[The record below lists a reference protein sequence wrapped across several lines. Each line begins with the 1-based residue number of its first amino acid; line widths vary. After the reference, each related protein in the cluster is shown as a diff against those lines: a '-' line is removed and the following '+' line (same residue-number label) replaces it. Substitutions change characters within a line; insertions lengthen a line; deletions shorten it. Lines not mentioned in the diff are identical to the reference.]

1 MKTMQQLATTSYN
14 TYSQSD
20 ASTTFHLLLH
30 TDTVVCISLEHSP
43 TLLAIITQNCVPLI
57 QLLGGNFVIL
67 SEVNAVIAVLCLGI
81 VVAVVC
87 NTVRL
92 GGGWGGSTC

>member
-1 MKTMQQLATTSYN
+1 MQQLATTSYN

-30 TDTVVCISLEHSP
+30 TDTVGCISLEHSP

-67 SEVNAVIAVLCLGI
+67 SEVNAERSLLICTDHSPSCKI
-81 VVAVVC
+81 
-87 NTVRL
+87 
-92 GGGWGGSTC
+92 